1 MKTAYLLITLMTQD
15 PIVYNDKATC
25 LEAQSALGQMDE
37 QAVCIPA
44 GNYQS
49 TQYTLD
55 SFFDFVIKLQNMPPK
70 EVDIQEE

>member
-1 MKTAYLLITLMTQD
+1 MTQD

-70 EVDIQEE
+70 EVDIKEE